1 LKRGWYKGSE
11 YAYFLTNTVVGWK
24 PVFVSEPYIKIV
36 LDTFDFFR
44 RRKSVSIVAFVV
56 MPSHLHYIVHLGKC
70 KLTLSEFER
79 DFKKWISRQVEQ
91 ALLDEPRGRQYP
103 LAQVFRQTSVVRR
116 VSPGNLVK
124 LFRTEGQSVGQGFR
138 LWRGDEKPEAISSRE
153 FLRQKIEYIHNN
165 PVKSGFVS
173 SACDYPYSSVRNY
186 ELNDQSLIEIDTELV
201 V

>member
-1 LKRGWYKGSE
+1 
-11 YAYFLTNTVVGWK
+11 
-24 PVFVSEPYIKIV
+24 VFVSEPYIKIV
-36 LDTFDFFR
+36 LDAFDFFR
-44 RRKSVSIVAFVV
+44 RHKSVSIIAFVV

-91 ALLDEPRGRQYP
+91 ALLDERRRGQYP
-103 LAQVFRQTSVVRR
+103 LARVFRQSILMQKEPV
-116 VSPGNLVK
+116 GDLIK
-124 LFRTEGQSVGQGFR
+124 FFRTEGQSVGQGFK
-138 LWRGDEKPEAISSRE
+138 LWRVDEKPEAISSRG

-186 ELNDQSLIEIDTELV
+186 ELNDQSLIEIGTELV

>member
-1 LKRGWYKGSE
+1 
-11 YAYFLTNTVVGWK
+11 
-24 PVFVSEPYIKIV
+24 
-36 LDTFDFFR
+36 
-44 RRKSVSIVAFVV
+44 

-124 LFRTEGQSVGQGFR
+124 LFRTEGQSVGQGFK
-138 LWRGDEKPEAISSRE
+138 LWRVDEKPEAISSRG

-165 PVKSGFVS
+165 PVKRGLVDKPEDWKYS
-173 SACDYPYSSVRNY
+173 SARNY
-186 ELNDQSLIEIDTELV
+186 LFGDHSVITVDTDIDIALAAR
-201 V
+201 

>member
-1 LKRGWYKGSE
+1 
-11 YAYFLTNTVVGWK
+11 
-24 PVFVSEPYIKIV
+24 VFVSEPYIKIV

-56 MPSHLHYIVHLGKC
+56 MPSHLHYIAHLGKC
-70 KLTLSEFER
+70 KLTLSEFQR

-91 ALLDEPRGRQYP
+91 ALVDEQRRGQYP
-103 LAQVFRQTSVVRR
+103 LAQVSCRSSLIQKGTASDLIKFFRV
-116 VSPGNLVK
+116 
-124 LFRTEGQSVGQGFR
+124 EGQSVGQGFR
-138 LWRGDEKPEAISSRE
+138 LWRVDEKPEAISSRG

-186 ELNDQSLIEIDTELV
+186 ELDDQSLIEIDTELV